1 MGCIGKKMEVSM
13 SFDPAAIVNQV
24 LNTLPYPISKDNLV
38 QLAKQHGA
46 NDQVV
51 SMLERLPDKT
61 YNSSQEVQDALGN
74 LGNLGG
80 MFKR

>member
-1 MGCIGKKMEVSM
+1 MEVSM
-13 SFDPAAIVNQV
+13 SFDPAAIMNQV
-24 LNTLPYPISKDNLV
+24 LNALPYPIGKDNLV

-61 YNSSQEVQDALGN
+61 YNSSQEVQGELGN

>member
-1 MGCIGKKMEVSM
+1 MEVSM
-13 SFDPAAIVNQV
+13 SFDPAAIMNQV
-24 LNTLPYPISKDNLV
+24 LNALPYPISKANLV
-38 QLAKQHGA
+38 QLAQQHGA

-61 YNSSQEVQDALGN
+61 YNSPQEIQGALGN

-80 MFKR
+80 MFNR